1 MTDIIQSIPASAA
14 CFAKLDATH
23 GYFQIP
29 LDEEA
34 SRLTT
39 FILSSGRFRYL
50 RAPMGLSS
58 SSDEWCRH
66 SDRVVEGMPWCK
78 KIVDDIL
85 IWETTPSELESRI
98 TQGVQRCQDIH
109 VTLSKSKFHIDTS
122 LKFAGCVVSA
132 SGFTPDP
139 DRVSALANFPTPS
152 DQTSV
157 RSFLGLC
164 NQLTFLYPI
173 TSTIPFPYVS

>member
-1 MTDIIQSIPASAA
+1 
-14 CFAKLDATH
+14 
-23 GYFQIP
+23 
-29 LDEEA
+29 
-34 SRLTT
+34 
-39 FILSSGRFRYL
+39 
-50 RAPMGLSS
+50 MGLTS

-85 IWETTPSELESRI
+85 IWATTPSELESRI
-98 TQGVQRCQDIH
+98 TQVVQRCKDLH

-122 LKFAGCVVSA
+122 LKFAGCVVSV
-132 SGFTPDP
+132 SGVTPDP
-139 DRVSALANFPTPS
+139 DRISALANFPTPS

-164 NQLTFLYPI
+164 NQLAFSYRI
-173 TSTIPFPYVS
+173 TSTTPFPYISLREKDGPFCGFQNTRWSLIL